1 MNSITRTATL
11 ALLIAAL
18 AGGCNFKNKQRIAAH
33 QRWDQTRAR
42 VMCSVGTQHLKV
54 GDLAKAE
61 DSASKALALDPD
73 CGPALVLLGKVL
85 LEKGRYL
92 QAEKHLREAEL
103 GSPDNAEV
111 PYLLVVAL
119 EKRGR
124 YTEAL
129 KCYQKA
135 RALAPAN
142 DAYVLASAEVLVAAG
157 KPKLALELLTARL
170 ERTDGEAPMLALAGE
185 VALLVDQPGRAG
197 EFFRRCL
204 DVAPEALGAREGLAK
219 SSFFARQYA
228 QALAAL
234 KELSADEDYKE
245 KVSWVYIMSGHCQM
259 ALNRPR
265 QAWESYRVASQIDPA
280 EANIWTCLAK
290 AGLAAG
296 DARAAEQAAADSV
309 EVDDAADMRCIGKE
323 GIEAVDEACCQRVR
337 IFHALGPDAL
347 RLVGKDPGFHRFGD
361 GWRRGAAVGRF
372 ELDAIVAGWVVT
384 GSDHHAAVG
393 LVVDN
398 GVAHHG
404 RGRVGLR

>member
-111 PYLLVVAL
+111 PYLLGVAL

-219 SSFFARQYA
+219 ASFFARQYA

-296 DARAAEQAAADSV
+296 DARAAEQAARRALALTA
-309 EVDDAADMRCIGKE
+309 DDADAT
-323 GIEAVDEACCQRVR
+323 V
-337 IFHALGPDAL
+337 ALAYAMLAQG
-347 RLVGKDPGFHRFGD
+347 
-361 GWRRGAAVGRF
+361 RGADAAEMLTRAARTHREDPVVLCVLGRCYEAVGRKADAAKCYVQALRADPEH
-372 ELDAIVAGWVVT
+372 ELAKKLLASAGIE
-384 GSDHHAAVG
+384 
-393 LVVDN
+393 
-398 GVAHHG
+398 
-404 RGRVGLR
+404 RLREP